1 MKYKIGYY
9 IIDENSITIM
19 FYESMFLGQSNVPS
33 QLYIGKNDYRYDI
46 IKTNLLKQP
55 VGDKEFDSEWFQIP
69 ALKHIEELSIDDFG
83 NVSYHK
89 SGVSVRT
96 MSNQTLKNLIDYWE
110 TPIYEKYLEILRY
123 NNWFFSKDDS
133 DTYTV
138 VIPNLTVPII
148 VFTSHVAI
156 LPNTPKHDAY
166 CAVTFTPYVASE
178 YFESKEPNAN
188 KVITDESQVIRH
200 LTGLVRGSL
209 EKFDK
214 MIEDFWKCSIDEVC
228 NISDNVKNNNAIF
241 EKFINKISNS
251 YDINP
256 DVIPFI
262 ASNITDVVKLNSLL
276 LTGMIQKKSE
286 EA

>member
-9 IIDENSITIM
+9 IIDDDSITLM
-19 FYESMFLGQSNVPS
+19 FYDSMFLGQSNVPA
-33 QLYIGKNDYRYDI
+33 QLYISKDDYRYEI
-46 IKTNLLKQP
+46 IKSNLAKQP

-69 ALKHIEELSIDDFG
+69 ALKHIEELIIDDFG

-96 MSNQTLKNLIDYWE
+96 ISNQTLRKLIDYWE

-123 NNWFFSKDDS
+123 NNWFFSRDDS

-138 VIPNLTVPII
+138 VIPNLTIPII

-166 CAVTFTPYVASE
+166 CAVTFAPYVASE
-178 YFESKEPNAN
+178 FFESKEPNAN

-200 LTGLVRGSL
+200 LAGLVRGSL

-214 MIEDFWKCSIDEVC
+214 IIEDFWKCSIDEVC
-228 NISDNVKNNNAIF
+228 NVSDNVKNNNAIF
-241 EKFINKISNS
+241 EKFINKINSS

-256 DVIPFI
+256 DVISFI

>member
-19 FYESMFLGQSNVPS
+19 FYESMFLGQSNVPA
-33 QLYIGKNDYRYDI
+33 QLYISKDDYRYAI
-46 IKTNLLKQP
+46 IKSNLAKQP
-55 VGDKEFDSEWFQIP
+55 IDNKDFDSDWFQIP
-69 ALKHIEELSIDDFG
+69 ALKNIEELSIDDFG

-96 MSNQTLKNLIDYWE
+96 MSNQTLKKLIDYWE

-123 NNWFFSKDDS
+123 NNWFFSRDDN

-166 CAVTFTPYVASE
+166 YAVASTPYVASE
-178 YFESKEPNAN
+178 CFESKEPNSN

-241 EKFINKISNS
+241 EKFINKINNS

-256 DVIPFI
+256 DVIHFI

>member
-1 MKYKIGYY
+1 
-9 IIDENSITIM
+9 
-19 FYESMFLGQSNVPS
+19 
-33 QLYIGKNDYRYDI
+33 
-46 IKTNLLKQP
+46 
-55 VGDKEFDSEWFQIP
+55 
-69 ALKHIEELSIDDFG
+69 
-83 NVSYHK
+83 
-89 SGVSVRT
+89 
-96 MSNQTLKNLIDYWE
+96 MSNQTLKKLIDYWE

-214 MIEDFWKCSIDEVC
+214 TIEDFWKCSIDEVC
-228 NISDNVKNNNAIF
+228 NVSNNVKNNNAIF